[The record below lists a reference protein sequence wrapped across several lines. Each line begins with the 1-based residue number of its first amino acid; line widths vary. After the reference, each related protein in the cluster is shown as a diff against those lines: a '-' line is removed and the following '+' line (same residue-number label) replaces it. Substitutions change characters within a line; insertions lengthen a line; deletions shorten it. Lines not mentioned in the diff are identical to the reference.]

1 LDYFTFFII
10 ARSTRDESARI
21 SMANIYLIRHGQASF
36 GADNYDKLSALGHT
50 QARHLAEYFSQRNIH
65 PSHAICGNMTRHQQ
79 IRDACLAT
87 LSPPLLPILA
97 NQHRME

>member
-1 LDYFTFFII
+1 
-10 ARSTRDESARI
+10 
-21 SMANIYLIRHGQASF
+21 MANIYLIRHGQASF